1 MVGMMRTRMRT
12 RMRWRMRMMM
22 RTRLTGEA
30 LEAALEGGK
39 GAVWPWVTET
49 ELQNEKWPG

>member
-1 MVGMMRTRMRT
+1 
-12 RMRWRMRMMM
+12 MRWRMRMML